1 LSNLPGKSYDDVRQH
16 DDWYSEYLILLDKKR
31 KAIQEWKHHKDVS
44 SSLTMKKVTL
54 ASLNNLPI
62 SLPMRMKHIMFIQ
75 TDKMDKLLN
84 VNDTEKTD
92 VKEKRKAELFEKERQ
107 ERLSKL
113 GDWKVL
119 ISLLLDPALI
129 KIHIS
134 VQFNICMFIY

>member
-1 LSNLPGKSYDDVRQH
+1 
-16 DDWYSEYLILLDKKR
+16 
-31 KAIQEWKHHKDVS
+31 
-44 SSLTMKKVTL
+44 
-54 ASLNNLPI
+54 
-62 SLPMRMKHIMFIQ
+62 MRMKHIMFTQ

-84 VNDTEKTD
+84 VNDTEKTV